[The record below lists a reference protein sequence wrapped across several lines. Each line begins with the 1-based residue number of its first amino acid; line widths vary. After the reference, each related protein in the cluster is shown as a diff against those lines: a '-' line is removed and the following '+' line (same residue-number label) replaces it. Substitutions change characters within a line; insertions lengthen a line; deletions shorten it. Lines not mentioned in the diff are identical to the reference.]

1 MKLPDINL
9 VMDYVS
15 QLLSSSQTRAAFSIE
30 IHFHSPMFNNGDGL
44 EITELESVGLHEKW
58 PC

>member
-15 QLLSSSQTRAAFSIE
+15 QLLSSSQTPPSPSIE
-30 IHFHSPMFNNGDGL
+30 IHFHSPMFNDDDGL